1 MSETKPKT
9 PRKQLTAREKAAKAL
24 ADYNKYIV
32 EAEAEGIVDVVK
44 TTNIVA
50 EYNKMRKDGDNKD
63 VADYVIL
70 AAIAKAVGAKGVEIT
85 KKKTPTRKKPDPNAP
100 KKDKSKTATKATKAA
115 KEKTAT
121 TK

>member
-50 EYNKMRKDGDNKD
+50 EYNKMRKIIVPIDRKS
-63 VADYVIL
+63 
-70 AAIAKAVGAKGVEIT
+70 
-85 KKKTPTRKKPDPNAP
+85 TRLNSSHLKLSRMPSSA
-100 KKDKSKTATKATKAA
+100 
-115 KEKTAT
+115 
-121 TK
+121 

>member
-1 MSETKPKT
+1 MSEEKTKK
-9 PRKQLTAREKAAKAL
+9 PRKVLTAREKAAKAL

-50 EYNKMRKDGDNKD
+50 EYNKMRKDGENKD

-85 KKKTPTRKKPDPNAP
+85 KKKTPIRKKPDPNAP
-100 KKDKSKTATKATKAA
+100 KKEKSTTATKATKAS

-121 TK
+121 SK

>member
-9 PRKQLTAREKAAKAL
+9 PRKILTAREKAAKAL

-85 KKKTPTRKKPDPNAP
+85 KKKTPTRKKPDPNTP
-100 KKDKSKTATKATKAA
+100 KRKRSPSKPKVAV
-115 KEKTAT
+115 
-121 TK
+121 